1 MNPSNIFVKSRKGGA
16 TYDCDFKIGDL
27 NLSHFTKPVSP
38 LRDAIDR
45 DTFGTSAYGNPF
57 FTVLV
62 ELSI

>member
-1 MNPSNIFVKSRKGGA
+1 MNPSNIFVKSRKGGVM
-16 TYDCDFKIGDL
+16 YDCDFKIGDL
-27 NLSHFTKPVSP
+27 GLSHFKKHVSP

-45 DTFGTSAYGNPF
+45 DTFGTYAYGNPI